1 VATAESRGRVL
12 VDSDVVIDHIRG
24 KHPLPDFPLAFS
36 VITRCELFAGR
47 DDPQYLRK
55 LLAPMHEIPLDSSIA
70 ERGGELKRTVQLQ
83 TPDALIA
90 ATALEHELSLM
101 TRNRRHFDRVPG
113 LMLRHP
119 RDPAKPTD
127 DADSARADR

>member
-1 VATAESRGRVL
+1 

-24 KHPLPDFPLAFS
+24 AHPLPDFPLAFS

-47 DDPQYLRK
+47 DREEYLRE
-55 LLAPMHEIPLDSSIA
+55 LLAPMHEIPMNASIA
-70 ERGGELKRTVQLQ
+70 ERGGVLKRTVQLQ

-90 ATALEHELSLM
+90 ATALEHALPLM

-113 LMLRHP
+113 LTLHHP
-119 RDPAKPTD
+119 RETAEPPADVGRP
-127 DADSARADR
+127 AS

>member
-1 VATAESRGRVL
+1 

-24 KHPLPDFPLAFS
+24 AQPLPDFPLAFS

-47 DDPQYLRK
+47 NDPQYLHK
-55 LLAPMHEIPLDSSIA
+55 LLAPMHEIPLDTSIA
-70 ERGGELKRTVQLQ
+70 ERGGVLKRTVQLQ

-90 ATALEHELSLM
+90 ATALEHELALM

-113 LMLRHP
+113 LTLFHP
-119 RDPAKPTD
+119 QDPAEPAGD
-127 DADSARADR
+127 VGQPAS

>member
-1 VATAESRGRVL
+1 VVTAESRGRVL

-24 KHPLPDFPLAFS
+24 AQPLPNFPLAFS

-55 LLAPMHEIPLDSSIA
+55 LLAPMHEIPLDTSIA
-70 ERGGELKRTVQLQ
+70 ERGGVLKRTVQLQ

-90 ATALEHELSLM
+90 ATALEHELALM

-113 LMLRHP
+113 LTLCHP
-119 RDPAKPTD
+119 RDPAEPTND
-127 DADSARADR
+127 VEQPAS

>member
-1 VATAESRGRVL
+1 MVTAERRGRVL

-24 KHPLPDFPLAFS
+24 AHPLPDFPLAFS

-47 DDPQYLRK
+47 DREEYLHE
-55 LLAPMHEIPLDSSIA
+55 LLAPMHEIPIDASIA
-70 ERGGELKRTVQLQ
+70 ERGSRLKRTVQLQ

-90 ATALEHELSLM
+90 ATALEHALPLM

-113 LMLRHP
+113 LALRSP
-119 RDPAKPTD
+119 QEPAAPAD
-127 DADSARADR
+127 DIEQPAA